1 MEKDYGGKHQSG
13 IKKTDHQI
21 EHQQIINIIRKNGAT
36 VSYFSNLI
44 KLINYDFLENKTIF
58 YFQKITTIESR
69 YMFVQVAKR
78 LKNEPFL
85 CCNSKTNKTG
95 RALFI
100 HF

>member
-1 MEKDYGGKHQSG
+1 MGENINQEY
-13 IKKTDHQI
+13 KKTDHQI

-69 YMFVQVAKR
+69 YMFVQVAI
-78 LKNEPFL
+78 L
-85 CCNSKTNKTG
+85 CCNSRTNKTG
-95 RALFI
+95 RVLFI
-100 HF
+100 HFCFHYGMLS